1 MPAAPA
7 ASVANQL
14 APLAERLGS
23 VLDPPLA
30 LRPATDAH
38 AVVRRAAAL
47 QDTAFLKTASLPPVL
62 LHPSGQP
69 NSNWLY
75 GRTRA
80 SPHADAAYKPGKFD
94 LFGKRRH
101 ERMLLGAAIM
111 QCSDELAEPALLY
124 QLEHEGRTIL
134 VAHVYSAPL
143 AQLEADLFDAARE
156 PTPFE
161 AALHGDAETAAQLV
175 QLRATMGAYMR
186 GSGLAALP
194 GYLLTGD
201 YHLRRP
207 GILPMLRLRSPETD
221 LELEILERVCMTALH
236 HHLHGLAGEQTRGPS
251 PIAPEDALCTGVNDF
266 LALFDRCEDEFEY
279 LNRMPNL
286 PDADLG
292 SHWLQARA
300 YKAERWADACKL
312 ARRQV
317 VVPLAAALLK
327 HGLEEDFGVSAED
340 VSEAS
345 ARGSAVELEEA
356 SEMARS
362 RDRERVA
369 RLPEFKEPV
378 PLSQMM
384 AICPGTWRL
393 RRMGYESSS
402 RNNLVE
408 TTNQIFENA
417 TDAELAARDVDP
429 WEPDTGD
436 GNLKGSSRQMLC
448 NMAERVDEPQAV
460 LVLELVAGQRLKSI
474 TLCGSAVLQG
484 KVQPNEAARLLSFP
498 WVVPIGSNASF
509 DQPNGL
515 LMLEQTGVVRDK
527 LRLTNAMRVRYG
539 AQPRPAASPEDIV
552 QLKRDFQAQLA
563 TLKTEIAASFS
574 QALAAHVPAALA
586 APPPPPSSEARVALG
601 QAIDALQRGM
611 RKRTVEALSWS

>member
-384 AICPGTWRL
+384 GMCPGTWRL

-436 GNLKGSSRQMLC
+436 GNLKGRAGRCCATWPSASTSRKRCSCSSWSRASGSSRSRC
-448 NMAERVDEPQAV
+448 A
-460 LVLELVAGQRLKSI
+460 
-474 TLCGSAVLQG
+474 
-484 KVQPNEAARLLSFP
+484 AARCSMARCGPERRRGCSASRGWCP
-498 WVVPIGSNASF
+498 W
-509 DQPNGL
+509 
-515 LMLEQTGVVRDK
+515 LEHLVRPAQRPADA
-527 LRLTNAMRVRYG
+527 RADGRGARQAAVTNAMRVRYG
-539 AQPRPAASPEDIV
+539 AQPRPCGFARGHRAA
-552 QLKRDFQAQLA
+552 QARLLRQA
-563 TLKTEIAASFS
+563 RRRSRPSRRFVS
-574 QALAAHVPAALA
+574 RALAAHVPARPGSA
-586 APPPPPSSEARVALG
+586 ATARPPSETRVALG
-601 QAIDALQRGM
+601 QAIGALQRGM